1 MREEV
6 LYPDPRVVLVR
17 GFLSDGERHALVQSA
32 QGIFRPSATTCDK
45 PGGCVTSFRTSK
57 SAYLKRNPLTSAV
70 AGRGLA
76 LAGLQRA
83 EDLQIVRYEP
93 GEEFKPH
100 LDAFD
105 ATTEAGKREIAAYG
119 GQQREATVLIY
130 LSGPK
135 KGGETV
141 FPRLG
146 LKVKPIVGAALYWK
160 NILPSGEVDPFTLHA
175 GAPVVSGIKYA
186 ANLWMRGGRKF
197 A

>member
-1 MREEV
+1 MKQEI
-6 LYPDPRVVLVR
+6 LYRDPRVVLVR
-17 GFLSDGERHALVQSA
+17 GFLSDGERHALVQAS
-32 QGIFRPSATTCDK
+32 QGIFRPSAVTCDK
-45 PGGCVTSFRTSK
+45 PGGCVTNHRTSK
-57 SAYLKRNPLTSAV
+57 SAYLRRSALTGAV
-70 AGRGLA
+70 AARGLR

-105 ATTEAGKREIAAYG
+105 PSTDAGQREIAAYG

-146 LKVKPIVGAALYWK
+146 LKVKPIMGAALFWK
-160 NILPSGEVDPFTLHA
+160 NILPSGEVDPYTLHA
-175 GAPVVSGIKYA
+175 GSPVVSGVKYA
-186 ANLWMRGGRKF
+186 ANLWMRGGKRIS
-197 A
+197 